1 MEGKPLLDSSDS
13 DDFQGDPIKNTSSGK
28 ETQNQTQVNGFPLS

>member
-13 DDFQGDPIKNTSSGK
+13 DDFQDDPIKNKSSVK
-28 ETQNQTQVNGFPLS
+28 ETQNQTQVNSFLLS